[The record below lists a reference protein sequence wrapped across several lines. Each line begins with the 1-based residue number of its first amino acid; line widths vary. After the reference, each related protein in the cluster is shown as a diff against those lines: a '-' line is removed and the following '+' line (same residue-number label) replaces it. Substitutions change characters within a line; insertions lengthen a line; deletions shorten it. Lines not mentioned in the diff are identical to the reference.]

1 MARVKC
7 DKCGYM
13 NDADN
18 AFACGLC
25 GIKLPKKAEAA
36 PAPAPAPTP
45 APTPTPAPAA
55 KRVEASSSERR
66 QASPAGLS
74 PGMLRQVETIK
85 GTLEEKQKALVEAV
99 EKGQSVLQA
108 LTQAETVARAAEQ

>member
-13 NDADN
+13 NDTDS

-25 GIKLPKKAEAA
+25 GVRLGKKTEAKPE

-45 APTPTPAPAA
+45 APAA
-55 KRVEASSSERR
+55 KRV
-66 QASPAGLS
+66 Q
-74 PGMLRQVETIK
+74 T
-85 GTLEEKQKALVEAV
+85 
-99 EKGQSVLQA
+99 
-108 LTQAETVARAAEQ
+108 